1 MNPRMIL
8 YVSVAVMV
16 FVLVG
21 GAWAGTEK
29 VLYNFTGKSDGGY
42 PLNIGKL
49 ARDSSGNLF
58 GTTEMGG
65 DLGACFNQLGCGTV
79 FKLSPSNGS
88 YTETTLYTF
97 TGASDGGNP
106 GTGVILDSSG
116 NIYGTTS
123 AGGTANCG
131 TVFKLSGST
140 STTLYSFTCGTDGGI
155 PEGSVIR
162 DTGGNL
168 YGTTY
173 SGGNLACN
181 APYGCGVVYKISSSG
196 AFKVLY
202 TFCSSGGCPDGA
214 NPEGSLA
221 MDSSGRVY
229 GMTGFGGFKNA
240 GTVFQLSKT
249 GHGWKEVVLHS
260 FHNGDGFAYP
270 SYGGVTLGKEKIG
283 NRNVLFGV
291 AAQGGSRNCN
301 GNGCGSVFEMVKSKY
316 GFKLT
321 VLHNFVGNNGDGSYP
336 YGTLL
341 ELNGKIFGTTYGG
354 GNPALCLQNG
364 IGCGTVFELT
374 HKKNVW
380 KETVVYTFSGSGSD
394 GGLPV
399 TGLVADPGGTLYG
412 LTTFGGN
419 SGNNCD
425 GAPCGVVYEVRP

>member
-1 MNPRMIL
+1 MNPRRAL
-8 YVSVAVMV
+8 RVAVVMAV
-16 FVLVG
+16 AFVLISL
-21 GAWAGTEK
+21 AWGGTEK
-29 VLYNFTGKSDGGY
+29 VLYNFTGKSDGGN

-79 FKLSPSNGS
+79 FELSPSNGS

-106 GTGVILDSSG
+106 ATGVILDSSG

-123 AGGTANCG
+123 AGGTSNCG

-140 STTLYSFTCGTDGGI
+140 LTTLYSFTCGTDGGV
-155 PEGSVIR
+155 PSGSVIR
-162 DTGGNL
+162 DKSGNL
-168 YGTTY
+168 YGTA
-173 SGGNLACN
+173 SQGGNLACN
-181 APYGCGVVYKISSSG
+181 LGCGVAYEISSSG
-196 AFKVLY
+196 AFSVIY
-202 TFCSSGGCPDGA
+202 SFCSSGGCPDGA
-214 NPEGSLA
+214 TPEGSLA
-221 MDSSGRVY
+221 MDDSGRVY

-240 GTVFQLSKT
+240 GTVFQLSKA

-260 FHNGDGFAYP
+260 FHNSDGFAYP

-291 AAQGGSRNCN
+291 AGQGGSKS
-301 GNGCGSVFEMVKSKY
+301 GGGSAFEMAKSKH

-321 VLHNFVGNNGDGSYP
+321 VLHNFVGDNGDGLAP

-354 GNPALCLQNG
+354 GNSTFCG

-374 HKKNVW
+374 HKKNAW
-380 KETVVYTFSGSGSD
+380 TETVLYTFSGSFD
-394 GGLPV
+394 GGLPL
-399 TGLVADPGGTLYG
+399 TGLVADPGGNLYG
-412 LTTFGGN
+412 LTTSGGT
-419 SGNNCD
+419 SGKSCN
-425 GAPCGVVYEVRP
+425 GEPCGVVYEVTP